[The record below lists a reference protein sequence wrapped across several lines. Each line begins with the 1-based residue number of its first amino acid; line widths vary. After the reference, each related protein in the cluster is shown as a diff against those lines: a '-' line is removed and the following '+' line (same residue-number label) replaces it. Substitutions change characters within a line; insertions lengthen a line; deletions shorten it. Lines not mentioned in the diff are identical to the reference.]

1 MKTSEKKEENEW
13 KKNEQITKQKGK
25 LVRKETKTSD
35 EKKKKKRWKEEKK
48 TSDEKKKKLGDEKN
62 TKKLVMK
69 RKIKPS
75 IKRSRKN

>member
-1 MKTSEKKEENEW
+1 MKKER
-13 KKNEQITKQKGK
+13 KIAKQKGK
-25 LVRKETKTSD
+25 LVRKEIKASD
-35 EKKKKKRWKEEKK
+35 EKKKKPAMKRRKK

-75 IKRSRKN
+75 D